1 MQLYSKKV
9 LEHFR
14 NPKNLGEIKNPDGV
28 ATVGNPVCGD
38 VMKMYIK
45 VKRKTQNSKLKTVEY
60 IEDIKFQTLGC
71 AAAIAT
77 SSVVT
82 EMVKGKTLWEAKMIK
97 EGEVIK
103 SLGGLPKQKI
113 HCSVL
118 AVRALKKAI
127 ENYENKKQK
136 NEELKR
142 KVEKVLRR
150 VKAGIEA
157 HGGGVDIESVKKGVV
172 RLKIKGACIG
182 CPMAK
187 MTFEEGVGKQLK
199 KIRGVRKVEFK

>member
-9 LEHFR
+9 LEYFR
-14 NPKNLGEIKNPDGV
+14 NPKNLGEIKNPDGI

-38 VMKMYIK
+38 VMKMFIK
-45 VKRKTQNSKLKTVEY
+45 VKGNKISA
-60 IEDIKFQTLGC
+60 IKFQTLGC

-118 AVRALKKAI
+118 AVRALKQAI
-127 ENYENKKQK
+127 ENYENKQ
-136 NEELKR
+136 
-142 KVEKVLRR
+142 
-150 VKAGIEA
+150 
-157 HGGGVDIESVKKGVV
+157 H
-172 RLKIKGACIG
+172 
-182 CPMAK
+182 
-187 MTFEEGVGKQLK
+187 
-199 KIRGVRKVEFK
+199 